1 MLPYLCML
9 SISEVN
15 ASSILTPQRVGSLAS
30 RYDFTINPYAGCAF
44 ACSYCYVPKFPGS
57 HHFSEWGNWV
67 QVKINAPE
75 LIRNERAQ
83 VFGSRIFFSSA
94 TDPYQYLE
102 LKYRLTRR
110 CLQELLLYRPSQLTL
125 HTRSH
130 LMLQDLDLLKSFG
143 DGLRVGV
150 SITTDDDAIRKKF
163 EPRAPSISRRLQ
175 LIEKLHEAGI
185 RVYASIAPLLP
196 CHPERFAR
204 LLGEMVDSVWVG
216 EMNYPEINRRPDL
229 LKEYA
234 SFFEQSNYQKAI
246 DTILGAFDDSPIRQS
261 RGWRK
266 RTYRQLP
273 SLEQKRADRQA
284 RDIYAEGPSRQL
296 KLLP

>member
-1 MLPYLCML
+1 ML

-15 ASSILTPQRVGSLAS
+15 ASSILTPQRVGSLAGH
-30 RYDFTINPYAGCAF
+30 YDFTINPYAGCAF

-57 HHFSEWGNWV
+57 HHFSEWGSWV

-110 CLQELLLYRPSQLTL
+110 CLQELLLYRPKMLTL

-130 LMLQDLDLLKSFG
+130 LMLQDLDLIKSFG
-143 DGLRVGV
+143 SELKVGV

-163 EPRAPSISRRLQ
+163 EPRAPSIKRRLQ
-175 LIEKLHEAGI
+175 LIEKLHDAGI

-196 CHPERFAR
+196 CNPERFAR
-204 LLGEMVDSVWVG
+204 LLADMVDSVWVG
-216 EMNYPEINRRPDL
+216 EMNYPEINTRPYL
-229 LKEYA
+229 LKEYEA
-234 SFFEQSNYQKAI
+234 FFEHSNYQSAI
-246 DTILGAFDDSPIRQS
+246 DTILGAFADSPVRQS

-266 RTYRQLP
+266 RTYSQIP
-273 SLEQKRADRQA
+273 SLKQRRLVAEPRN
-284 RDIYAEGPSRQL
+284 IYVEGGSQQL